1 MGASPHLRWVAI
13 AAALWLVAAPAAVAQ
28 SPSGPDAAPSSGSSH
43 SSGGGPSP
51 DPAPVKS
58 KPAVVKRAVVPAAA
72 VTSRTP
78 VQSTPAPTV
87 TTPAAKATV
96 KKTAT
101 RHRKNPVRRKHR
113 AATPPKPR
121 RSVAVHA
128 PSLPRLTPV
137 RLVVPTTDGDASRA
151 RELAAGALSLLV
163 LSLASAMLLAVAA
176 RGERRRVVR

>member
-1 MGASPHLRWVAI
+1 MGASPYLRWVPI
-13 AAALWLVAAPAAVAQ
+13 AAALWLAATPAAVAQ

-43 SSGGGPSP
+43 GSGGGPSP

-72 VTSRTP
+72 VTTRTP

-87 TTPAAKATV
+87 TAPAAKATV
-96 KKTAT
+96 KRTT
-101 RHRKNPVRRKHR
+101 THHRKKPVRRKHR
-113 AATPPKPR
+113 AAAPSKPHR
-121 RSVAVHA
+121 AAVVHA

-137 RLVVPTTDGDASRA
+137 RLVAPSTDPDAGRA
-151 RELAAGALSLLV
+151 RKLAAGALSLLV